1 MNIYDLKTNHIKNP
15 LGYHMDRVSF
25 SWKVENAVGK
35 KQKAA
40 RILVCSDE
48 KMEDILFDS
57 GYDAQADSRAYPV
70 ELALSPRTR
79 YYWKVTVWTDAE
91 EEEKSETAWFETG
104 KMEEAWKGQWISCD
118 NTIERHPVFEK
129 EIVAQKEIQKARL
142 YICGLGLY
150 EASINGEKIG
160 NEFMTPYFNGYH
172 QWVQYQTYDIT
183 DQLKGAVEKVQL
195 SVLLGNG
202 WFIWKREPGH
212 KDTGHY
218 REGWKL
224 LAEVIVT
231 YVDGTE
237 EIIGTDESWSV
248 RRSNITLS
256 NIYDGQQEDDTLEAL
271 PGEKAV
277 LTKPPKGRLEAR
289 YSVPVTAKETF
300 TPAQIIHTPAGE
312 LVVDLGQEIS
322 GTFRLHVQVPRGTK
336 VTVQTG
342 EVLQKGNFYRENLRS
357 AKSEY
362 IYISDGTEK
371 VVMPQ
376 FTFYGYRY
384 AKIEGI
390 PDLKPEDFTGVA
402 FYSDIPRT
410 GSLKTGH
417 ELLNRLISNIEWSM
431 KDNFVDVPTDCPQR
445 DERQGWTGDA
455 QVFSGTAMYLADTY
469 AFYRKYLHDL
479 AMEQKA
485 LGGKVPDIIPSR
497 GKESAEAVWGDAAV
511 LIPWNLYQMYGDKQI
526 LIDQYESMKSWVD
539 YVQKVDG
546 EDFGWRRTF
555 QYGDWLA
562 LDGITG
568 RAEDSFGGTDEGY
581 IASIYFAYSAEI
593 VAKTAVLLGHPE
605 DAETYRKIAKCQWD
619 GVRREYFSATG
630 RCCVDT
636 QTGLLLALKHHL
648 STDEDA
654 LRERLRMLFEKCR
667 NTLRTGF
674 VGTPIMCKVLSENGM
689 RDIAY
694 KILLG
699 EEYPGWLHEVKL
711 GATTI
716 WERWNSLD
724 AEGNIS
730 GTGMNSLNHYSYGSI
745 LEWMFGYMAGIKID
759 DMQAHTKGTRFAD
772 TNASDVMDM
781 AAYTGGRFA
790 RIEPEINWYVGY
802 LEAVHES
809 AAGRYVSSW
818 KIEDA
823 EHVTVKVEVP
833 FNCEADLIL
842 PYAGPEIYGES
853 DNPMFTDAADG
864 VCHLQ
869 AGTYEVTYHTTVKLK
884 NKYSTQSTIQELL
897 ENSKVCEA
905 LKPYVP
911 IEMAGYALYKNT
923 LRDIMTVL
931 NSEIPEAAFEAL
943 DQILSRF

>member
-1 MNIYDLKTNHIKNP
+1 
-15 LGYHMDRVSF
+15 
-25 SWKVENAVGK
+25 
-35 KQKAA
+35 
-40 RILVCSDE
+40 
-48 KMEDILFDS
+48 
-57 GYDAQADSRAYPV
+57 
-70 ELALSPRTR
+70 
-79 YYWKVTVWTDAE
+79 
-91 EEEKSETAWFETG
+91 
-104 KMEEAWKGQWISCD
+104 
-118 NTIERHPVFEK
+118 
-129 EIVAQKEIQKARL
+129 
-142 YICGLGLY
+142 
-150 EASINGEKIG
+150 
-160 NEFMTPYFNGYH
+160 
-172 QWVQYQTYDIT
+172 
-183 DQLKGAVEKVQL
+183 
-195 SVLLGNG
+195 
-202 WFIWKREPGH
+202 
-212 KDTGHY
+212 
-218 REGWKL
+218 
-224 LAEVIVT
+224 
-231 YVDGTE
+231 
-237 EIIGTDESWSV
+237 
-248 RRSNITLS
+248 
-256 NIYDGQQEDDTLEAL
+256 
-271 PGEKAV
+271 
-277 LTKPPKGRLEAR
+277 
-289 YSVPVTAKETF
+289 
-300 TPAQIIHTPAGE
+300 
-312 LVVDLGQEIS
+312 
-322 GTFRLHVQVPRGTK
+322 
-336 VTVQTG
+336 
-342 EVLQKGNFYRENLRS
+342 
-357 AKSEY
+357 
-362 IYISDGTEK
+362 
-371 VVMPQ
+371 MPQ

-402 FYSDIPRT
+402 LYSDIPRT

-619 GVRREYFSATG
+619 GVSREYFSATG

-745 LEWMFGYMAGIKID
+745 LEWMFGYMAGIKIG

-823 EHVTVKVEVP
+823 EHVTVKVKVP

-923 LRDIMTVL
+923 LREIMTVL